1 MLKSYIIKIDL
12 WKVSADLS
20 RLQKVNLAGETW
32 VRIDDVIEVLRRE
45 AESDGIDN
53 DSSFNGIHSSGS

>member
-1 MLKSYIIKIDL
+1 MIRIDL
-12 WKVSADLS
+12 WKVAEDLT

-53 DSSFNGIHSSGS
+53 DRSFNGIHSSGS

>member
-1 MLKSYIIKIDL
+1 MTRIDL
-12 WKVSADLS
+12 WKVAEELT

-45 AESDGIDN
+45 AESEGIDN